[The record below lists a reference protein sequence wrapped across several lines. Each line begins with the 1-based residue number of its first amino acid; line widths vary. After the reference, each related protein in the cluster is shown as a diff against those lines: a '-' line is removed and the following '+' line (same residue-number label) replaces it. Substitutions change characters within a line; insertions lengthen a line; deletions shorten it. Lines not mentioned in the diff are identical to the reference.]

1 MSSGFSFEIKNA
13 ANRLARLGLPIPA
26 TRRPVSDDPAGDR
39 APADSMTDQ
48 EFDML
53 HALLVAQS
61 HRLRPIALELLF
73 E

>member
-1 MSSGFSFEIKNA
+1 MSSGFSFGIKNA
-13 ANRLARLGLPIPA
+13 ANRLARLGLPIHA
-26 TRRPVSDDPAGDR
+26 TRPVTDDPAGDR